1 MAATLNLPDIE
12 KGATYRHTLY
22 WKDKAKLPIDL
33 TGATARMQIRD
44 SVDSSTVLLELSSLS
59 NTIIITTLEG
69 KIELYITSQ
78 QTAVLV
84 GYGGVY
90 DLELYLV
97 NGDTVRLIQ
106 GDIAFSPEVTR

>member
-12 KGATYRHTLY
+12 KGATYRHTLF

-44 SVDSSTVLLELSSLS
+44 AIDSATVLLELSTAI
-59 NTIIITTLEG
+59 NTIIITPLEG
-69 KIELYITSQ
+69 KIELYIHSN
-78 QTAVLV
+78 QTTVLA
-84 GYGGVY
+84 GEGGVY
-90 DLELYLV
+90 DLELYLS

-106 GDIAFSPEVTR
+106 GEIAFSPEVTR